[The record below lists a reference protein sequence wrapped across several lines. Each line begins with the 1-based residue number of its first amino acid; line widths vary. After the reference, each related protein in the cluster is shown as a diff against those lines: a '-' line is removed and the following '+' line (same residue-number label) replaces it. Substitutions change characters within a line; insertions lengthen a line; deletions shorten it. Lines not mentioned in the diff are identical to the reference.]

1 MKAMMK
7 RLLSALL
14 CLIMLCASLPES
26 ACAGGAAERVQAL
39 IDGII
44 TYHLERTGSADVQAW
59 IDGGLAQNAGA
70 GSEWYVFALSRL
82 GEYDFSAYRKSLLR
96 SIEGAGVLSAPTRQK
111 YALAL
116 ICAGSDDPFI
126 QTAAEDSIG
135 QQGLMSWV
143 YGLHLLNNGYEGAV
157 TAQEAVEQLLSMQLA
172 DGGWANSGTVSDVDV
187 TSMTLQALAPHADE
201 AAVRESIECALTMLG
216 QRQLPDGD
224 FASYGVSNP
233 ESGAQVLVALSALGV
248 NALEDDRFI
257 QNGHTVLDGISRYQL
272 ADGSFS
278 HTLGGASNAN
288 ATVQTL
294 YAMAA
299 WQRMMDGHG
308 SIYLIDRHPAAEKAA
323 QPQMKTELGWKLVS
337 VMAIAG
343 AAVVICL
350 IFLIMRKRSAKNYI
364 AVLLIAAAL
373 IAFLLATDFQ
383 TADGYYTGQTIIK
396 HNPIGKVTMSI
407 RCDTALGKTDLELPS
422 DGVML
427 AETSFDIAE
436 GDTAFGILTEAA
448 QTYGIRL
455 DSSGPQGM
463 VYLSG
468 INHLYEFA
476 CGELSGWMYFVN
488 GVSASTGCDQH
499 VLRDGDV
506 IEWRYTC
513 EMGNDLR

>member
-7 RLLSALL
+7 RFLASLL
-14 CLIMLCASLPES
+14 CLIMLCASGLEL
-26 ACAGGAAERVQAL
+26 ACAEDASEKAQAL

-59 IDGGLAQNAGA
+59 IDGELAQNAGA
-70 GSEWYVFALSRL
+70 GSEWYVFALSRM
-82 GEYDFSAYRKSLLR
+82 GEYDFSAYRERLLR
-96 SIEGAGVLSAPTRQK
+96 YIEGAGVLSASTRQK
-111 YALAL
+111 YALVL
-116 ICAGSDDPFI
+116 ICTGSDDPFI
-126 QTAAEDSIG
+126 QTVVDDSIG

-143 YGLHLLNNGYEGAV
+143 YGLHLLHNGYEGAV
-157 TAQEAVEQLLSMQLA
+157 TSQEAVEQLLSMQLA

-187 TSMTLQALAPHADE
+187 TSMTLQALAPHAGE
-201 AAVRESIECALTMLG
+201 AAVGESIERALTMLG

-224 FASYGVSNP
+224 YVSYGVSNP

-248 NALEDDRFI
+248 NALEDERFI
-257 QNGHTVLDGISRYQL
+257 KNGHTVLDGISRYQL

-278 HTLGGASNAN
+278 HTLGGATNAN
-288 ATVQTL
+288 ATVQAL
-294 YAMAA
+294 YAMVA
-299 WQRMMDGHG
+299 WQRMMDGHD
-308 SIYLIDRHPAAEKAA
+308 SIYLIDQRPAAEKTA
-323 QPQMKTELGWKLVS
+323 QPQMKMALGYKP
-337 VMAIAG
+337 IAVIVI
-343 AAVVICL
+343 AALALVICVIL
-350 IFLIMRKRSAKNYI
+350 LIMKKRSAKNYI
-364 AVLLIAAAL
+364 AVLGIAAAL
-373 IAFLLATDFQ
+373 TAFVLTTDFQ
-383 TADGYYTGQTIIK
+383 TADSYYTGQTIVK

-407 RCDTALGKTDLELPS
+407 RCDTALGKTELQLPP

-427 AETSFDIAE
+427 AETTFDIVE
-436 GDTAFGILTEAA
+436 GDTAFDILTEAA

-476 CGELSGWMYFVN
+476 CGELSGWIYFVN
-488 GVSASTGCDQH
+488 GESASTGCDQH

-513 EMGNDLR
+513 EMGNDLK